1 MEKEKMDKFKALVEE
16 ELTKEVNNSLE
27 LECIANTLNLV
38 DYTTILANLSTIE
51 LNKKQEEAVN
61 VLTNVAGDGSLDKM
75 LAGLDMEKLKDM
87 VSNTTA
93 KAGGL
98 R

>member
-16 ELTKEVNNSLE
+16 ELTREVNNSLE

-61 VLTNVAGDGSLDKM
+61 VLTNVAGNGSFDKILD
-75 LAGLDMEKLKDM
+75 GLDMEKVKEM
-87 VSNTTA
+87 MN
-93 KAGGL
+93 
-98 R
+98 RI

>member
-16 ELTKEVNNSLE
+16 EFAREVNNSLE

-61 VLTNVAGDGSLDKM
+61 VLTDITSNGNLEKM
-75 LAGLDMEKLKDM
+75 MEGLDVDKVKEMLGNFK
-87 VSNTTA
+87 
-93 KAGGL
+93 
-98 R
+98 

>member
-16 ELTKEVNNSLE
+16 EFAREVDNSLG
-27 LECIANTLNLV
+27 LECVSNVLNLV

-61 VLTNVAGDGSLDKM
+61 IITDITSNGNLEKM
-75 LAGLDMEKLKDM
+75 MEGLDADKVKEMLGNFK
-87 VSNTTA
+87 
-93 KAGGL
+93 
-98 R
+98 

>member
-16 ELTKEVNNSLE
+16 EFAREVDNSLE
-27 LECIANTLNLV
+27 LECVSNVLNLV

-61 VLTNVAGDGSLDKM
+61 VLTNVAGDGSFDKILD
-75 LAGLDMEKLKDM
+75 GLDMEKVKEVM
-87 VSNTTA
+87 N
-93 KAGGL
+93 
-98 R
+98 RI

>member
-16 ELTKEVNNSLE
+16 EFAREVNNSLE

-61 VLTNVAGDGSLDKM
+61 VLTNVAGNGSFDKILD
-75 LAGLDMEKLKDM
+75 GLDMEKVKEIM
-87 VSNTTA
+87 N
-93 KAGGL
+93 
-98 R
+98 RI

>member
-16 ELTKEVNNSLE
+16 ELAKEVDNSLE
-27 LECIANTLNLV
+27 LECVSNVLNLV

-61 VLTNVAGDGSLDKM
+61 IITDITSNGNLEKM
-75 LAGLDMEKLKDM
+75 MEGLDVDKVKEMLGNFK
-87 VSNTTA
+87 
-93 KAGGL
+93 
-98 R
+98 

>member
-16 ELTKEVNNSLE
+16 ELAKEVNNSLE

-38 DYTTILANLSTIE
+38 DYTTILANLSTID

-61 VLTNVAGDGSLDKM
+61 VLTNVAGNGSFDKILD
-75 LAGLDMEKLKDM
+75 GLDMEKVKEKY
-87 VSNTTA
+87 SGRNI
-93 KAGGL
+93 
-98 R
+98 

>member
-16 ELTKEVNNSLE
+16 EFAREVDNSLE
-27 LECIANTLNLV
+27 LECVSNVLNLV

-61 VLTNVAGDGSLDKM
+61 VLTNVAGNGSFDKILD
-75 LAGLDMEKLKDM
+75 GLDMEKVKEIM
-87 VSNTTA
+87 N
-93 KAGGL
+93 
-98 R
+98 RI

>member
-1 MEKEKMDKFKALVEE
+1 MEKEKMDKFKSLVEE
-16 ELTKEVNNSLE
+16 EFAREVDNSLE
-27 LECIANTLNLV
+27 LECVSNVLNLV

-61 VLTNVAGDGSLDKM
+61 IITNVAGDGSLDKM

-87 VSNTTA
+87 MKQVNI
-93 KAGGL
+93 
-98 R
+98 

>member
-16 ELTKEVNNSLE
+16 EFAKEVDNSLE

-61 VLTNVAGDGSLDKM
+61 VLTNVAGNGSFDKILD
-75 LAGLDMEKLKDM
+75 GLDMEKVKEM
-87 VSNTTA
+87 MN
-93 KAGGL
+93 
-98 R
+98 RI

>member
-16 ELTKEVNNSLE
+16 EFAREVDNSLE
-27 LECIANTLNLV
+27 LECVSNVLNLV

-87 VSNTTA
+87 MKQVNI
-93 KAGGL
+93 
-98 R
+98 

>member
-61 VLTNVAGDGSLDKM
+61 IITDITSNGNLEKM
-75 LAGLDMEKLKDM
+75 MEGLDVDKVKEMLGNFK
-87 VSNTTA
+87 
-93 KAGGL
+93 
-98 R
+98 

>member
-1 MEKEKMDKFKALVEE
+1 MEKEKMDKFKQLVEE
-16 ELTKEVNNSLE
+16 EVVKEIDASLE
-27 LECIANTLNLV
+27 LNCVSNVLNLV

-75 LAGLDMEKLKDM
+75 LAGLDMEKVKEM
-87 VSNTTA
+87 MKQINI
-93 KAGGL
+93 
-98 R
+98 

>member
-16 ELTKEVNNSLE
+16 ELTREVNNSLE

-61 VLTNVAGDGSLDKM
+61 IITDITSNGNLEKM
-75 LAGLDMEKLKDM
+75 MEGLDVDKVKEMLGNFK
-87 VSNTTA
+87 
-93 KAGGL
+93 
-98 R
+98 

>member
-61 VLTNVAGDGSLDKM
+61 VLTNVAGNGSFDKILD
-75 LAGLDMEKLKDM
+75 GLDMEKLKEIM
-87 VSNTTA
+87 N
-93 KAGGL
+93 
-98 R
+98 RI

>member
-61 VLTNVAGDGSLDKM
+61 VLTNVAGNGSFDKILD
-75 LAGLDMEKLKDM
+75 GLDMEKVKEM
-87 VSNTTA
+87 MN
-93 KAGGL
+93 
-98 R
+98 RI

>member
-16 ELTKEVNNSLE
+16 EFAREVDNSLE
-27 LECIANTLNLV
+27 LECVSNVLNLV

-61 VLTNVAGDGSLDKM
+61 VLTNVAGNGSFDKILD
-75 LAGLDMEKLKDM
+75 GLDMEKLKEM
-87 VSNTTA
+87 MN
-93 KAGGL
+93 KI
-98 R
+98 

>member
-16 ELTKEVNNSLE
+16 ELAKEVNNSLE

-61 VLTNVAGDGSLDKM
+61 VLTNVAGNGSFDKILD
-75 LAGLDMEKLKDM
+75 GLDMEKVKEM
-87 VSNTTA
+87 MKQVNI
-93 KAGGL
+93 
-98 R
+98 

>member
-16 ELTKEVNNSLE
+16 ELAREIDNSLK
-27 LECIANTLNLV
+27 LECVSNTLNLV

-61 VLTNVAGDGSLDKM
+61 VLTNVAGNGSFDKM
-75 LAGLDMEKLKDM
+75 LDGLDIEKLKEM
-87 VSNTTA
+87 MN
-93 KAGGL
+93 KI
-98 R
+98 

>member
-16 ELTKEVNNSLE
+16 ELAREIDNSLK
-27 LECIANTLNLV
+27 LECVSNTLNLV

-61 VLTNVAGDGSLDKM
+61 IITDITSNGNLEKM
-75 LAGLDMEKLKDM
+75 MEGLDVDKVKEMLGNFK
-87 VSNTTA
+87 
-93 KAGGL
+93 
-98 R
+98 

>member
-1 MEKEKMDKFKALVEE
+1 MEKEKMDKFKSLVEE

-61 VLTNVAGDGSLDKM
+61 IITDITSNGNLEKM
-75 LAGLDMEKLKDM
+75 MEGLDVDKVKEMLGNFK
-87 VSNTTA
+87 
-93 KAGGL
+93 
-98 R
+98 

>member
-61 VLTNVAGDGSLDKM
+61 VLTNVAGSGSFDKILD
-75 LAGLDMEKLKDM
+75 GLDMEKVKEIM
-87 VSNTTA
+87 N
-93 KAGGL
+93 
-98 R
+98 RI